1 MKADLLITCIFNVI
15 IDSSKAQ
22 SRLEAMDA
30 ARQRMQAQL
39 DAQAARH
46 AEQMKQV

>member
-1 MKADLLITCIFNVI
+1 MLTDPEQA
-15 IDSSKAQ
+15 SA
-22 SRLEAMDA
+22 REAAREA

-46 AEQMKQV
+46 AEQMKQVLELRNHISL